1 MAELKWHEEKDADL
15 RPEPVLYRLEAEID
29 GKIWSLRAVVR
40 SNQGSPRRKTLQLPK
55 HDAETIKEILESLYG
70 EKWTLIRDG
79 DR

>member
-1 MAELKWHEEKDADL
+1 MTELKWHEEEDADL

-29 GKIWSLRAVVR
+29 GQKWSLRAVVR
-40 SNQGSPRRKTLQLPK
+40 MKGSPRRKTLQFPK

-70 EKWTLIRDG
+70 EKWTLIRDS